1 MKQGNKTFKD
11 DIKSAER
18 MLLVFS
24 WLGTI
29 SALAI
34 IGYSIWG
41 IV

>member
-1 MKQGNKTFKD
+1 MKQDNKTFKD

-29 SALAI
+29 SALTI